1 MTEWEKFE
9 RMVSL
14 KSEVVELGLNEDMRA
29 AIKAA
34 KDARV
39 KVEDTKKTVRQAID
53 KLKAEYKDLQTKAL
67 EAGVKIE
74 QFQKTAKELG
84 LDSPADIKNEL
95 GLMRDHQKLG
105 NAKQGELTKITL

>member
-1 MTEWEKFE
+1 MTPWEKFE

-14 KSEVVELGLNEDMRA
+14 KSEKVELGLNEDMRA

-39 KVEDTKKTVRQAID
+39 KVEDTKKSVRAAID
-53 KLKAEYKDLQTKAL
+53 KLKADYKDLQSKAL

-74 QFQKTAKELG
+74 QFQKAAKELG
-84 LDSPADIKNEL
+84 LDAPADLKNEQ

-105 NAKQGELTKITL
+105 NAKQAELTKISL